1 MMKARG
7 RRKAA
12 RTGAGW
18 WVRQTVSWLVLFSIL
33 AVLLAAVVVPRL
45 TGSSA
50 YTVLTMSMRPSMPPG
65 TLVITKS
72 VTPADLKVGDAVTYQ
87 IRSGEP
93 DVVTHRITSVS
104 QTLGGELL
112 FTTQGDANPAADEKP
127 VKAGQIRGAVWYS
140 IPLVG
145 FINSWLSG
153 EQRIWAVAAAAAA
166 LLGYSA
172 FMCTAAVVESSRKRR
187 RTEATETAGAP

>member
-1 MMKARG
+1 MRARG
-7 RRKAA
+7 RRKAS

-18 WVRQTVSWLVLFSIL
+18 WVRQTVSWFVLFSVL
-33 AVLLAAVVVPRL
+33 GVLLAAVVVPRL

-50 YTVLTMSMRPSMPPG
+50 YTVLTTSMRPSLSPG
-65 TLVITKS
+65 TLVITKP
-72 VTPADLKVGDAVTYQ
+72 VAPEDLKVGDAVTYQ
-87 IRSGEP
+87 IRSGAP

-104 QTLGGELL
+104 PTLGAELL

-145 FINSWLSG
+145 FVNSWLSG
-153 EQRIWAVAAAAAA
+153 EQRIWAVGIAAAA

-172 FMCTAAVVESSRKRR
+172 FMCIGAVAEATQKRR
-187 RTEATETAGAP
+187 RGVARPTAEAP